1 MRKALAKTTIS
12 TTTYKYRDGFFVDAV
27 KHDDMWETYVWH
39 KDYGVKD
46 LMFGVDENQVESM
59 DDLLDIIMANVEE
72 YIFIYASQYI
82 DL

>member
-12 TTTYKYRDGFFVDAV
+12 TTTYKYRDGFFVDVV

-46 LMFGVDENQVESM
+46 FMFGLDENQVESM
-59 DDLLDIIMANVEE
+59 DDLLDIIMANVKE

-82 DL
+82 NL